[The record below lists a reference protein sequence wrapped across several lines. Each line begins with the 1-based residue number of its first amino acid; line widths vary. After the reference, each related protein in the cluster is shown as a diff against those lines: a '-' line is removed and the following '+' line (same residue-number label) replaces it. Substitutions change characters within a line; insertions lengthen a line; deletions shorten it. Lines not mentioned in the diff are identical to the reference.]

1 MGTCSC
7 TGSSGSRS
15 SWPGDR
21 AGGILILWRP
31 FSSPQLSWS
40 PCSTCWRTQSLCHT
54 LSGIILSIVINIE
67 NLWCCE
73 IPGFGQTSP
82 STRSQTSARPYKPT
96 IQTSITENEVY
107 TATTNLL
114 TFGRCP
120 IADQM
125 VEAQRKSLNERNIF
139 FLNVFPGN
147 LVLQY
152 SNSKVIDV
160 VVPSISTG
168 NHEVISLLAQGG
180 GESGGQGG
188 GQVDHDGC
196 RDALEASTYRESSTC
211 SPVLK
216 AGTSLQWQI
225 KMKFVLA

>member
-1 MGTCSC
+1 MLG
-7 TGSSGSRS
+7 
-15 SWPGDR
+15 
-21 AGGILILWRP
+21 L
-31 FSSPQLSWS
+31 
-40 PCSTCWRTQSLCHT
+40 
-54 LSGIILSIVINIE
+54 
-67 NLWCCE
+67 
-73 IPGFGQTSP
+73 PGFGQTSP
-82 STRSQTSARPYKPT
+82 STRSQTSARPCKPT

-160 VVPSISTG
+160 DVPSISTG
-168 NHEVISLLAQGG
+168 NHEVISLSAQGG

-196 RDALEASTYRESSTC
+196 RDALEASTYRESSTW

-216 AGTSLQWQI
+216 AGTSLQ
-225 KMKFVLA
+225 